1 MTRAE
6 VLNAAVEN
14 VCGHRVHDYGSPE
27 DSFSKIARLWTAYDG
42 RTYDAHDV
50 AVMLALLKVARI
62 STGHGGEDSYV
73 DLAGYAAC
81 AGEIKAKQEEDWG
94 DERCVE

>member
-1 MTRAE
+1 MTRGE
-6 VLNAAVEN
+6 ILGAAN
-14 VCGHRVHDYGSPE
+14 VNVTGQRVHDYGAPE

-62 STGHGGEDSYV
+62 STGHGGEDSYI

-81 AGEIKAKQEEDWG
+81 AGEIKSRQEEEWG
-94 DERCVE
+94 DERSIE